1 MGSLSKLED
10 NQYMSIED
18 IKRLKVQELK
28 TILSDHG
35 QPVTER
41 RLTSSTAF

>member
-10 NQYMSIED
+10 NQYMYIEE

-28 TILSDHG
+28 TIFSDHG
-35 QPVTER
+35 QPVMGKKAD
-41 RLTSSTAF
+41 LV